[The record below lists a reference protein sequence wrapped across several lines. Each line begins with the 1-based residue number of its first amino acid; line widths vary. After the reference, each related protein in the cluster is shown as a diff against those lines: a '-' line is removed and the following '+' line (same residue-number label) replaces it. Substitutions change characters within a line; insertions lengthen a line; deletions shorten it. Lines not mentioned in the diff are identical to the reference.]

1 LGRAENFVHVGS
13 RTVPITETWLKA
25 NHKKHRP
32 KALVKTDRDGLG
44 ARVSPKGKITFQ
56 LRYYYNGSDEAKR
69 VDLGSYPLMSLQEAR
84 EETQR
89 LRKQLENGHDP
100 RIVLQTEEVA
110 IVTAEPLEGLFRKWY
125 ESYCKKK
132 KKGHHEILRSFEIYV
147 FPTLGILPVTTL
159 TLHIWLPLL
168 EALAEDV
175 PGIADRILTNAK
187 QFLKWC
193 RKRQVISVNP
203 LAEITAYEDLQI
215 EKANEARTLTD
226 DEIKRVWRA
235 MERSRMALKNRVFT
249 LLCLIYGNRSGEL
262 RLALKSDFDFVRMRW
277 TVPPENHKIGKLTGK
292 PLIRPIIPVT
302 EFLIRLAM
310 KLGGKSKYMFP
321 AVGVDEPIKHS
332 FCVQFPYNIMQYLRR
347 YEQYEMPH
355 WSMHDLRKTARTMLS
370 RFTQWHVAEIA
381 LGHVLPG
388 ESRLYDNHDYMEEL
402 RQAYSAY
409 WGHLAG
415 LFAESRAEMQPT
427 RRRFDPRQ
435 HLPIPGIDVA
445 APTRKIDQLRL
456 EASASAAEL
465 LSNEPPEKA
474 AA

>member
-1 LGRAENFVHVGS
+1 VA
-13 RTVPITETWLKA
+13 ITETWLKA
-25 NHKKHRP
+25 KHEKHRA
-32 KALVKTDRDGLG
+32 KTLVKTDRDGLG

-56 LRYYYNGSDEAKR
+56 LRYYYNGSDQAKR
-69 VDLGSYPLMSLQEAR
+69 VDLGSYPLMSLIEAR
-84 EETQR
+84 EETRR
-89 LRKQLENGHDP
+89 LRKQLEGGHDP
-100 RIVLQTEEVA
+100 RIVLRTEEVA
-110 IVTAEPLEGLFRKWY
+110 IVTAVPLEGLFRKWY
-125 ESYCKKK
+125 EAYCKKK

-147 FPTLGILPVTTL
+147 FPTLGILPVPTL
-159 TLHIWLPLL
+159 TLHMWLPLL

-193 RKRQVISVNP
+193 RKRQVITVNP
-203 LAEITAYEDLQI
+203 LADITAYEDLQI

-249 LLCLIYGNRSGEL
+249 LLSLIYGNRSGEL
-262 RLALKSDFDFVRMRW
+262 RLARKSDFDFVGMRW
-277 TVPPENHKIGKLTGK
+277 TVPPQNHKIGKLTGK

-310 KLGGKSKYMFP
+310 KLSGDSPYLFP
-321 AVGVDEPIKHS
+321 ATVGAKEPIKPS
-332 FCVQFPYNIMQYLRR
+332 FAVSFPYNIMQYLRR
-347 YEQYEMPH
+347 YEKYEMPH
-355 WSMHDLRKTARTMLS
+355 WSMHDLRKTARTLLS

-402 RQAYSAY
+402 RQAYTAY
-409 WGHLAG
+409 WGHLAK

-435 HLPIPGIDVA
+435 HLSIPGIDIA
-445 APTRKIDQLRL
+445 APTRKMDQMQLQTGVP
-456 EASASAAEL
+456 AAEL
-465 LSNEPPEKA
+465 LSYEPPEKA